1 MECRVF
7 DISCHNIESMA
18 HNLCETIA
26 ILKSLGVVGPNRI
39 RSRGRNSSV
48 GWPLASGISY
58 DQGFFEGINS
68 VHESFNLER

>member
-68 VHESFNLER
+68 VQESFNLER